1 MVSTSKIAMIAAVV
15 AIVAAVAITVPLV
28 LNNQNEEEQKQ
39 QETNQSSSSLGVDG
53 KAVVSSPVAAPSAN
67 SNSKPTRS
75 PTTTTTTDSPP
86 GPSPMATII
95 PPVTT
100 SSPTAGTTLA
110 PTTAPPTTDT
120 PTAPPVPAGQVQ
132 SFTSAGGIDYYHCVG
147 DEPDATTTTKT
158 HHIFLLHGAS
168 FDRDVWLDDTEI
180 LRNFCKV
187 PGLRVSALDLPVSA
201 NYQTLQ
207 TVIDDVAA
215 QQQASTSNIIAT
227 KPVVLVTPSASGYS
241 MVSWMLTD
249 NVNGEWMDVPNY
261 IETWV
266 PVAPVAL
273 SSASDDQIVGTV
285 GSNNAVP
292 VLAIYGDG
300 DSSGGRLSE
309 RLGSVVGATVVE
321 LSGGHPVYLQSEDE
335 FVQNILD
342 FIGESG
348 FIVDCEYWHGNFG
361 MSQQRCTDDE
371 NIIFC

>member
-1 MVSTSKIAMIAAVV
+1 MVSTSKIALIAAAV

-39 QETNQSSSSLGVDG
+39 QETNQSSSLGVDG

-147 DEPDATTTTKT
+147 DEPDATTTTTNT

-180 LRNFCKV
+180 LRNFCKA
-187 PGLRVSALDLPVSA
+187 PRLRVSALDLPVSA

-215 QQQASTSNIIAT
+215 QQQASSSTIIAT

-285 GSNNAVP
+285 GSNNDVP
-292 VLAIYGDG
+292 VLAIYGDE

-342 FIGESG
+342 FIG
-348 FIVDCEYWHGNFG
+348 
-361 MSQQRCTDDE
+361 
-371 NIIFC
+371 